1 MRGGSTGHWQ
11 TTFRSSS
18 VYGLI
23 SKESSRSR
31 RALPTD
37 SGVSKLIFRHEMELV
52 QQSEGG
58 NGHSFHAGYG
68 VADRSFGV
76 YLFHA
81 PILVGL
87 MMLFRFLPQN
97 LYFLVAILV
106 AAGLCLSFSMADIAR
121 RIPSLRAIV

>member
-18 VYGLI
+18 VYRLI

-31 RALPTD
+31 RALPRD
-37 SGVSKLIFRHEMELV
+37 SGVSKLIIRHEMELV

-68 VADRSFGV
+68 VAV
-76 YLFHA
+76 TPVMTA
-81 PILVGL
+81 PL
-87 MMLFRFLPQN
+87 
-97 LYFLVAILV
+97 
-106 AAGLCLSFSMADIAR
+106 LSIGNCAHKR
-121 RIPSLRAIV
+121 